1 MDRPAPWGATGIA
14 VDDRGDDMSSREDRQ
29 ELANFL
35 RTRRERISPADIG
48 LPTSRRRR
56 TRGLRREEVAVLAGL
71 SPTWYTYLEQ
81 ARDIHPSPEVLDS
94 LARVLSLSE
103 DERRYLHQLAVGHV
117 PVAASDEVPPS
128 ETSMVTALV
137 RHAGQGP
144 YPVYAIN
151 HAGDMIAWNEAATL
165 WYTDWSAR
173 DGLDRN
179 MLWWLMMSDEA
190 RERFVDWA
198 EDARNITARAR
209 SMLARYPRDRRAT
222 FVINQLLEQSAEF
235 RLWWADFEVRGQQAQ
250 TRRLRHP
257 ELGELSTKLAVVHPL
272 DGTWVTIAFHLPYP
286 DGHAE

>member
-1 MDRPAPWGATGIA
+1 
-14 VDDRGDDMSSREDRQ
+14 MSSRKDRQ
-29 ELANFL
+29 DLANFL
-35 RTRRERISPADIG
+35 RSRRERISPADIG

-103 DERRYLHQLAVGHV
+103 DERRFLHQLAVGHV
-117 PVAASDEVPPS
+117 PVAASDEVAQP
-128 ETSMVTALV
+128 ETSTVTALV

-151 HAGDMIAWNEAATL
+151 HAGDMIAWNDAAVQ

-173 DGLDRN
+173 EGLDRN
-179 MLWWLMMSDEA
+179 MLWWLMTSDEA
-190 RERFVDWA
+190 RERFVNWT

-209 SMLARYPRDRRAT
+209 SMLARYPRDRRANY
-222 FVINQLLEQSAEF
+222 VIGRLLDESPEF
-235 RLWWADFEVRGQQAQ
+235 RQWWDDFEVRGQHAQ
-250 TRRLRHP
+250 IRRLRHP
-257 ELGELSTKLAVVHPL
+257 ALGELTAQLAVVHPL
-272 DGTWVTIAFHLPYP
+272 DGAWVTIAFHLPYP
-286 DGHAE
+286 DEHP